1 MNEKLQNDLVK
12 AYPKIFKNVGF
23 GIECNDGWYDL
34 LDTLCYRISMHC
46 HAENTRYII
55 ETDKYE
61 FIEEGDPEYMQVVAA
76 QVKEKLGELRF
87 YTDGGDATTEGMI
100 QMAEQ
105 MSTRICELCGSPA
118 KTSRDSGW
126 MHTTCD
132 ACNKRIRLERQGWKS
147 GSAEEFLT
155 DSNPDNNPD
164 KVSELE
170 DTDSSASFQSHC
182 HSCGVPWVLHI
193 GIAGT
198 CAENAKLRRER
209 DEARREVCEM
219 NAIESSN
226 ESVDFLS
233 LTPQDIADER
243 GWDCYA
249 SDTLSQD
256 VKFYTLQDAKLRK
269 GLKEAKQGKFSK
281 NPPKI
286 KPTTKKKKI
295 K

>member
-1 MNEKLQNDLVK
+1 M
-12 AYPKIFKNVGF
+12 
-23 GIECNDGWYDL
+23 
-34 LDTLCYRISMHC
+34 
-46 HAENTRYII
+46 
-55 ETDKYE
+55 
-61 FIEEGDPEYMQVVAA
+61 
-76 QVKEKLGELRF
+76 
-87 YTDGGDATTEGMI
+87 
-100 QMAEQ
+100 
-105 MSTRICELCGSPA
+105 
-118 KTSRDSGW
+118 
-126 MHTTCD
+126 
-132 ACNKRIRLERQGWKS
+132 
-147 GSAEEFLT
+147 
-155 DSNPDNNPD
+155 
-164 KVSELE
+164 
-170 DTDSSASFQSHC
+170 
-182 HSCGVPWVLHI
+182 

-219 NAIESSN
+219 NSIESSN

-286 KPTTKKKKI
+286 KPKKKK
-295 K
+295 

>member
-269 GLKEAKQGKFSK
+269 GLKQAKEGKFSK
-281 NPPKI
+281 TPPKI
-286 KPTTKKKKI
+286 KPKKKKT